1 MNDYYITID
10 EDNNVIDAFTT
21 GFRQPEAGDI
31 MVEENKSERCWG
43 LDLRDGATNE
53 YRLVRDE
60 SDPRGYREKTEAEIM
75 TPEVVAEIAQNQKLN
90 NIQGYTLF
98 LFKAMSQLIKKLLA
112 DGVISAE
119 DFDADTRA
127 EYIAIKALV
136 KSLDK

>member
-21 GFRQPEAGDI
+21 GFRPPEAGDI
-31 MVEENKSERCWG
+31 MIEENKSERCWS
-43 LDLRDGATNE
+43 LSLRDEVTGQ

-75 TPEVVAEIAQNQKLN
+75 TPEVVAEIEQNQKLN
-90 NIQGYTLF
+90 NIRGYTLF
-98 LFKAMSQLIKKLLA
+98 LFKALSQLITKLLA